1 LHIKILAECGLI
13 EVKQVGRER
22 YSEAQ
27 LNKLG
32 DVAIWIE
39 QYRQHFEKQLD
50 ALETYLH
57 KLQKQRKHAKRK

>member
-1 LHIKILAECGLI
+1 
-13 EVKQVGRER
+13 VGRER